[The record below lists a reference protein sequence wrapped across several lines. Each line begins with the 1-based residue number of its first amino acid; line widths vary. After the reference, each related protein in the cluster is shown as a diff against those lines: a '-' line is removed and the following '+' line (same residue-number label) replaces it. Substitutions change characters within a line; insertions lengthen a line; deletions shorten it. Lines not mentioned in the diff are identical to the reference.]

1 MKLLR
6 EELKWSNLLLPVVLL
21 LIVVNPFY
29 ERIETSFQ
37 PLYMTAHYILVL
49 SGILIGN
56 KILRE
61 KNYYSL
67 ILGIIPIV
75 FWHIPLYYNL
85 AGAFVSFRA
94 LSELT
99 LFLGGLLI
107 GSNINFMTNIL
118 KVGLLVVWMSFD
130 SLLSVLL
137 IVSWPY
143 YSNLMYSFSPW
154 PLDQSPITGILMF
167 LIMTVL
173 LIYALIKIFKNVF
186 KIF

>member
-67 ILGIIPIV
+67 ILGIIAIV

-107 GSNINFMTNIL
+107 GSNINFMT
-118 KVGLLVVWMSFD
+118 
-130 SLLSVLL
+130 
-137 IVSWPY
+137 
-143 YSNLMYSFSPW
+143 
-154 PLDQSPITGILMF
+154 
-167 LIMTVL
+167 
-173 LIYALIKIFKNVF
+173 
-186 KIF
+186 